1 MGGRF
6 NREIPAS
13 PLRNNFICTEEW
25 MAEEKCR
32 GFQPEV
38 LKAPGTNP
46 AEVGDYG
53 ESRGRNPRSNLH
65 VRGNP

>member
-1 MGGRF
+1 
-6 NREIPAS
+6 
-13 PLRNNFICTEEW
+13 